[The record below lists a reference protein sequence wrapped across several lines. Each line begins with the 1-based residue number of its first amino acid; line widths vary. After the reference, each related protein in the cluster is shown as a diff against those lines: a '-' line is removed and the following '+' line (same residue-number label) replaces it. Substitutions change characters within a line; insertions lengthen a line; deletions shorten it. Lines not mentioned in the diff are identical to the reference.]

1 MKTNPHIFIA
11 TAMTVLALTAC
22 TPTSKQVTPTP
33 TLTPPVTKAPPPA
46 RNPGSLFSQ
55 NEPQF
60 LFEDNRARRI
70 GDIVMVNIIE
80 NSSGQNKA
88 KTKSDKD
95 STYEVGVDSYFAQA
109 SFAGPTGLL
118 GLPTM
123 GLDGPTGA
131 NPLIKANTK
140 NEFDSKGETSR
151 SSSVSATV
159 GCRIINILPGGVM
172 QVEGARE
179 TRVND
184 ETQILVVRGLVRPYD
199 IDGDN
204 TVPSTA
210 LANAQIEYYGQ
221 GVIADRQ
228 RQGWFGRVIDNIW
241 PF

>member
-1 MKTNPHIFIA
+1 MKTKSTLFIA
-11 TAMTVLALTAC
+11 TALTVMALAGC
-22 TPTSKQVTPTP
+22 TPTTKQNIPAPTM
-33 TLTPPVTKAPPPA
+33 TPPVTKAPPPS

-80 NSSGQNKA
+80 NSTGKNKA
-88 KTKSDKD
+88 KTKSNKT
-95 STYEVGVDSYFAQA
+95 STYDIGVSNYFGN
-109 SFAGPTGLL
+109 SNFAGPTGLL
-118 GLPTM
+118 GTLGM
-123 GLDGPTGA
+123 GGATGS
-131 NPLIKANTK
+131 NPLLGASTN
-140 NEFDSKGETSR
+140 NQFDSDGETSR
-151 SSSVSATV
+151 SSVVSATV

-172 QVEGARE
+172 QVEGSRE

-204 TVPSTA
+204 TVASTS

-228 RQGWFGRVIDNIW
+228 RQGWFGRVLDNIW